1 MVGRVPALVVLL
13 AAAAA
18 AGSVYLTTQRLGID
32 TNTVDMLSADLPWRV
47 ENERHKRLFPHYADN
62 IVVVIRGATADLAA
76 DAQRRLGAHLRA
88 EPDLFREVHLTG
100 GGEFFERNALL
111 YANLDELQ
119 DLADGLEK
127 AEAWL
132 PGLERDPDL
141 GRFLTVLDSML
152 IADRGPPAEAAEH
165 TEADSAE
172 VADAAD
178 AAGVSDADDEGRAVE
193 LLGAVGGAFESSMV
207 DRVQPLPWRDLMSGH
222 RTSPEELRRYIEIL
236 PRLDFDLLFPGEP
249 ALTRIRTVADSLGLT
264 AKDGVGVRL
273 TGFVPMS
280 EEELRSAAGGMKTAG
295 ALALIMVGLIL
306 YAGLRSA
313 RLIAAALITLL
324 VGLVL
329 TAAFAALAVGHLNLI
344 SMAFAVLYIG
354 LGIDY
359 AIHYSLRYRELR
371 TRGAENQDALQQTA
385 GDVGASLLMSAVTTA
400 ACFFAF
406 VPTDFEGVSELG
418 LIGGAG
424 MLISFAIT
432 ITLLPALFS
441 LVPFRPTPGE
451 APLVGGV
458 LPRGLANGV
467 TRHRRAVLFGA
478 AVVALASVALLPRAR
493 FDLDP
498 LALRDPEGESTATFL
513 ELLGDS
519 TARPMTVS
527 VLAADREEAEE
538 IAAGLERLEG
548 VEAAISLDDFVPGG
562 QEAKLAAVE
571 RIARALGTA
580 PEARDLPTTEV
591 PEKSTPPTPGPSE
604 RMADVER
611 FRRSVRGLELEPD
624 EVDLGR
630 FVTFQIRN
638 WQRRM
643 EDLPQRRQERA
654 LERVEESLVGGLG
667 RSLADLRTSLAAR
680 SISEEHLPEELV
692 RRWVAADGTRRVE
705 VIPRADLGDEEAL
718 RAFVAEV
725 RTIAPRATGEPVI
738 NVSAGEAVVAAFR
751 RALIGAAIA
760 TLLLLLLALRS
771 VPDAS
776 RVMIPLLLAGA
787 MTGAATVLFGIAFN
801 YANVIAL
808 PLLLGVGVDN
818 GIHMVHRRRAGTAPD
833 RGLLETSTARAVL
846 YASLTTIFSFG
857 NLAFSS
863 HPGTASMGR
872 LLTIGMLAVLV
883 CTLVVLPALA
893 EPRRASRKPVVSPED
908 VSIGEPIGV

>member
-1 MVGRVPALVVLL
+1 
-13 AAAAA
+13 
-18 AGSVYLTTQRLGID
+18 
-32 TNTVDMLSADLPWRV
+32 
-47 ENERHKRLFPHYADN
+47 
-62 IVVVIRGATADLAA
+62 
-76 DAQRRLGAHLRA
+76 
-88 EPDLFREVHLTG
+88 
-100 GGEFFERNALL
+100 
-111 YANLDELQ
+111 
-119 DLADGLEK
+119 
-127 AEAWL
+127 
-132 PGLERDPDL
+132 
-141 GRFLTVLDSML
+141 
-152 IADRGPPAEAAEH
+152 
-165 TEADSAE
+165 
-172 VADAAD
+172 
-178 AAGVSDADDEGRAVE
+178 
-193 LLGAVGGAFESSMV
+193 MV

-222 RTSPEELRRYIEIL
+222 QTSPEELRRYIEIL

-371 TRGAENQDALQQTA
+371 TRGAANQDALQQTA

-591 PEKSTPPTPGPSE
+591 PEKSTPPTLGGASAGWSSSRTKSISVALSLSRSATGNGGWRIFLSDGRSGLSSVSRRAWSEVWAEAWPTCAPRWLRGPS
-604 RMADVER
+604 
-611 FRRSVRGLELEPD
+611 P
-624 EVDLGR
+624 
-630 FVTFQIRN
+630 
-638 WQRRM
+638 
-643 EDLPQRRQERA
+643 
-654 LERVEESLVGGLG
+654 
-667 RSLADLRTSLAAR
+667 R
-680 SISEEHLPEELV
+680 SICPRS
-692 RRWVAADGTRRVE
+692 WCTRRVE

>member
-1 MVGRVPALVVLL
+1 
-13 AAAAA
+13 
-18 AGSVYLTTQRLGID
+18 
-32 TNTVDMLSADLPWRV
+32 
-47 ENERHKRLFPHYADN
+47 
-62 IVVVIRGATADLAA
+62 
-76 DAQRRLGAHLRA
+76 
-88 EPDLFREVHLTG
+88 
-100 GGEFFERNALL
+100 
-111 YANLDELQ
+111 
-119 DLADGLEK
+119 
-127 AEAWL
+127 
-132 PGLERDPDL
+132 
-141 GRFLTVLDSML
+141 
-152 IADRGPPAEAAEH
+152 
-165 TEADSAE
+165 
-172 VADAAD
+172 
-178 AAGVSDADDEGRAVE
+178 
-193 LLGAVGGAFESSMV
+193 
-207 DRVQPLPWRDLMSGH
+207 
-222 RTSPEELRRYIEIL
+222 
-236 PRLDFDLLFPGEP
+236 
-249 ALTRIRTVADSLGLT
+249 
-264 AKDGVGVRL
+264 
-273 TGFVPMS
+273 
-280 EEELRSAAGGMKTAG
+280 
-295 ALALIMVGLIL
+295 
-306 YAGLRSA
+306 
-313 RLIAAALITLL
+313 
-324 VGLVL
+324 
-329 TAAFAALAVGHLNLI
+329 
-344 SMAFAVLYIG
+344 
-354 LGIDY
+354 
-359 AIHYSLRYRELR
+359 
-371 TRGAENQDALQQTA
+371 
-385 GDVGASLLMSAVTTA
+385 MSAVTTA

-424 MLISFAIT
+424 MLISFATT

-458 LPRGLANGV
+458 LPRGLASGV

-513 ELLGDS
+513 ELLRDS

-538 IAAGLERLEG
+538 IADGLERLES
-548 VEAAISLDDFVPGG
+548 VEAAISLEDFVPGE
-562 QEAKLAAVE
+562 QEAKLAVIE
-571 RIARALGTA
+571 RIARIVGPA
-580 PEARDLPTTEV
+580 PEAADA
-591 PEKSTPPTPGPSE
+591 PEAGGSPGGGRRRVRIRPRWVPSE

-611 FRRSVRGLELEPD
+611 FRRSIRGLELEPD

-630 FVTFQIRN
+630 FVTFQIRS

-643 EDLPQRRQERA
+643 DGLPQRRQERA

-680 SISEEHLPEELV
+680 SISEEDLPEELV

-718 RAFVAEV
+718 RTFVAEV

-787 MTGAATVLFGIAFN
+787 MTGAATVVLGLPFN

-833 RGLLETSTARAVL
+833 RDLLETSTARAVL

-883 CTLVVLPALA
+883 CTLVVLPALEA
-893 EPRRASRKPVVSPED
+893 PRRASRKPAVSPEE
-908 VSIGEPIGV
+908 VPVGEPIGV

>member
-1 MVGRVPALVVLL
+1 
-13 AAAAA
+13 
-18 AGSVYLTTQRLGID
+18 
-32 TNTVDMLSADLPWRV
+32 
-47 ENERHKRLFPHYADN
+47 
-62 IVVVIRGATADLAA
+62 
-76 DAQRRLGAHLRA
+76 
-88 EPDLFREVHLTG
+88 
-100 GGEFFERNALL
+100 
-111 YANLDELQ
+111 
-119 DLADGLEK
+119 
-127 AEAWL
+127 
-132 PGLERDPDL
+132 
-141 GRFLTVLDSML
+141 ML
-152 IADRGPPAEAAEH
+152 IADRGPLADAAEQ

-172 VADAAD
+172 
-178 AAGVSDADDEGRAVE
+178 VSDADDEGRAVE

-264 AKDGVGVRL
+264 AKDGVGV
-273 TGFVPMS
+273 
-280 EEELRSAAGGMKTAG
+280 
-295 ALALIMVGLIL
+295 VGLIL

-371 TRGAENQDALQQTA
+371 TRGAANQDALQQTA

-562 QEAKLAAVE
+562 QEAKLATVE
-571 RIARALGTA
+571 RIARALGIA

-776 RVMIPLLLAGA
+776 RVIIPLLLAGA

>member
-1 MVGRVPALVVLL
+1 MVGRVPALVVLF

-18 AGSVYLTTQRLGID
+18 AASAYLATQRLGID

-111 YANLDELQ
+111 YADLEELR

-127 AEAWL
+127 AESWL

-152 IADRGPPAEAAEH
+152 
-165 TEADSAE
+165 
-172 VADAAD
+172 ADAGD
-178 AAGVSDADDEGRAVE
+178 SGRAVE

-207 DRVQPLPWRDLMSGH
+207 DRVRPLPWRDLMSGH
-222 RTSPEELRRYIEIL
+222 QTSPEELRRYMEIL
-236 PRLDFDLLFPGEP
+236 PRLDFDLFFPGEP
-249 ALTRIRTVADSLGLT
+249 ALTRIRTLADSLGLT

-324 VGLVL
+324 VGLAL

-371 TRGAENQDALQQTA
+371 TRGAANQDALQQTA
-385 GDVGASLLMSAVTTA
+385 GDVGASLLVSAVTTA

-424 MLISFAIT
+424 MLISFATT

-458 LPRGLANGV
+458 LPRGLASGV

-478 AVVALASVALLPRAR
+478 AVVALASVSLLPRAR

-513 ELLGDS
+513 ELLRDS

-527 VLAADREEAEE
+527 VLAADGEKAEE
-538 IAAGLERLEG
+538 IAERLERLES
-548 VEAAISLDDFVPGG
+548 VDAAISLEDFVPEG
-562 QEAKLAAVE
+562 QEAKLAAIE
-571 RIARALGTA
+571 RIARIVVPGPEAADSPEVADA
-580 PEARDLPTTEV
+580 PEAADG
-591 PEKSTPPTPGPSE
+591 PEAADAPPESDPPAPGPTE

-624 EVDLGR
+624 DVDLGR
-630 FVTFQIRN
+630 FVTFQIRS

-643 EDLPQRRQERA
+643 DGLPQRRQERA

-680 SISEEHLPEELV
+680 SISEGDLPHDLV

-725 RTIAPRATGEPVI
+725 RTIAPHATGEPVI

-760 TLLLLLLALRS
+760 TLLLLLVALRS
-771 VPDAS
+771 ASDAS

-787 MTGAATVLFGIAFN
+787 ITGAATVVLGLAFN

-818 GIHMVHRRRAGTAPD
+818 GIHMVHRRRAGTAPHGD
-833 RGLLETSTARAVL
+833 LLETSTARAVL

-872 LLTIGMLAVLV
+872 LLTVGMLAVLV
-883 CTLVVLPALA
+883 CTLMVLPAL
-893 EPRRASRKPVVSPED
+893 ETPPRAPRKPAVAPEEAP
-908 VSIGEPIGV
+908 IGEPNRV

>member
-1 MVGRVPALVVLL
+1 LVGRVPWLVVLL
-13 AAAAA
+13 SAAAA
-18 AGSVYLTTQRLGID
+18 AGSAYLTTQRLGID

-76 DAQRRLGAHLRA
+76 EAQRRLGAHLRA
-88 EPDLFREVHLTG
+88 EPDLFRDVHLTG

-111 YANLDELQ
+111 YADLEPLQ
-119 DLADGLEK
+119 DLADGLEE
-127 AEAWL
+127 AEPWL

-141 GRFLTVLDSML
+141 SRFLTVLDSML
-152 IADRGPPAEAAEH
+152 IAARGGSGEAAEQA
-165 TEADSAE
+165 EADSSE
-172 VADAAD
+172 RADAD
-178 AAGVSDADDEGRAVE
+178 GSGSAVE
-193 LLGAVGGAFESSMV
+193 LLGAVGLAFESSLV

-222 RTSPEELRRYIEIL
+222 QTSPEELRRYLEIL
-236 PRLDFDLLFPGEP
+236 PHLDFDLLFPGEP

-264 AKDGVGVRL
+264 AKDGVGVRF

-295 ALALIMVGLIL
+295 GLALIMVGLIL

-313 RLIAAALITLL
+313 RLISAALITLL

-329 TAAFAALAVGHLNLI
+329 TAAFAAIAVGHLNLI

-371 TRGAENQDALQQTA
+371 TRGEANQDALQHTA
-385 GDVGASLLMSAVTTA
+385 GDVGASLLLSAVTTA

-424 MLISFAIT
+424 MLISFATT

-441 LVPFRPTPGE
+441 LIPFRPTPGE

-458 LPRGLANGV
+458 LPRELASGV
-467 TRHRRAVLFGA
+467 TRYRTAVLVGA
-478 AVVALASVALLPRAR
+478 AIVALASAALLPRAR

-513 ELLGDS
+513 ELLRDS
-519 TARPMTVS
+519 TAKPMTIS
-527 VLAADREEAEE
+527 VLAADRGEAEE
-538 IAAGLERLEG
+538 VADGLERLES
-548 VEAAISLDDFVPGG
+548 VEAAISLEDFVPGG
-562 QEAKLAAVE
+562 QEAKLAVIE
-571 RIARALGTA
+571 RIARAVGPAPAAAGASETA
-580 PEARDLPTTEV
+580 DLP
-591 PEKSTPPTPGPSE
+591 PDSDGPGPGPSE
-604 RMADVER
+604 LMAEVER

-624 EVDLGR
+624 EIDLGR
-630 FVTFQIRN
+630 FVNFQIRS

-643 EDLPQRRQERA
+643 DDLPPQRQERA
-654 LERVEESLVGGLG
+654 IERVEESLVGGLG
-667 RSLADLRTSLAAR
+667 RSLADLRTSLAAS
-680 SISEEHLPEELV
+680 SISEGDLPEELV
-692 RRWVAADGTRRVE
+692 RRWAAADGTRRVE

-751 RALIGAAIA
+751 RALIGAAVA
-760 TLLLLLLALRS
+760 TLLLLLLALRN

-787 MTGAATVLFGIAFN
+787 MTGAATVVFGIPFN

-833 RGLLETSTARAVL
+833 RDLLETSTARAVL

-872 LLTIGMLAVLV
+872 LLTIGMLAVLI
-883 CTLVVLPALA
+883 CTLVVLPAL
-893 EPRRASRKPVVSPED
+893 ETPRRALR
-908 VSIGEPIGV
+908 

>member
-1 MVGRVPALVVLL
+1 LVGRAPSLVVLL

-18 AGSVYLTTQRLGID
+18 AGSAYLTSQRLGID

-62 IVVVIRGATADLAA
+62 IVVVIRGATADLAT
-76 DAQRRLGAHLRA
+76 DAQRRLGEHLRA

-100 GGEFFERNALL
+100 GGEFFQHNALL
-111 YANLDELQ
+111 YADVEELR

-127 AEAWL
+127 AEPWL
-132 PGLERDPDL
+132 PGLEREPDL

-152 IADRGPPAEAAEH
+152 IADRGPPADSEQ
-165 TEADSAE
+165 TPADSAE
-172 VADAAD
+172 VTDAGD
-178 AAGVSDADDEGRAVE
+178 SGSAVE
-193 LLGAVGGAFESSMV
+193 LLGAVGGAFESSLV

-222 RTSPEELRRYIEIL
+222 RTSPEELRRYMEIL
-236 PRLDFDLLFPGEP
+236 PRLDFDLLLPGEP
-249 ALTRIRTVADSLGLT
+249 ALTRIRTLADSLRLT
-264 AKDGVGVRL
+264 PKDGVGVRL

-280 EEELRSAAGGMKTAG
+280 EEELRSAAGGMKMAG

-313 RLIAAALITLL
+313 RLITAALITLL

-371 TRGAENQDALQQTA
+371 TRGAPNQDALAQTA
-385 GDVGASLLMSAVTTA
+385 GDVGASLLVSAVTTA

-406 VPTDFEGVSELG
+406 VPTDFDGVSELG

-424 MLISFAIT
+424 MLISFATT

-441 LVPFRPTPGE
+441 LVPFRPTPDE

-458 LPRGLANGV
+458 LPRELASGV
-467 TRHRRAVLFGA
+467 TRHRTAVLFGA
-478 AVVALASVALLPRAR
+478 AVVALASMALLPRAR

-513 ELLGDS
+513 ELLRDS
-519 TARPMTVS
+519 TARPLT
-527 VLAADREEAEE
+527 AEG
-538 IAAGLERLEG
+538 IAERLERLES
-548 VEAAISLDDFVPGG
+548 VEAAVSLEDFVPGE
-562 QEAKLAAVE
+562 QEAKLAVIE
-571 RIARALGTA
+571 RIARILGLA
-580 PEARDLPTTEV
+580 REATDASEVEDLTEATV
-591 PEKSTPPTPGPSE
+591 EGSGPVPGPSE

-630 FVTFQIRN
+630 FVTFQIRS

-643 EDLPQRRQERA
+643 KDLPRQRQERA
-654 LERVEESLVGGLG
+654 LARVEESLVGGLG

-680 SISEEHLPEELV
+680 PISEEDLPAELV
-692 RRWVAADGTRRVE
+692 RRWLAADGTRRVE
-705 VIPRADLGDEEAL
+705 VIPRADLGDEAAL

-751 RALIGAAIA
+751 QALIGAAIA
-760 TLLLLLLALRS
+760 TLLLLLIALRS
-771 VPDAS
+771 VPDAA
-776 RVMIPLLLAGA
+776 RVIIPLLLAGA
-787 MTGAATVLFGIAFN
+787 MTGAATVVFGLPFN

-818 GIHMVHRRRAGTAPD
+818 GIHMVHRRRAGTTSD

-872 LLTIGMLAVLV
+872 LLTIGMLAVLA
-883 CTLVVLPALA
+883 CTLVVLPAL
-893 EPRRASRKPVVSPED
+893 ETPRKVSRKPAVAPEEAP
-908 VSIGEPIGV
+908 IGEPVRV

>member
-1 MVGRVPALVVLL
+1 MSGLLADWTRMVGRVPSLVVLL

-18 AGSVYLTTQRLGID
+18 AASAYVTTQRLGID

-76 DAQRRLGAHLRA
+76 DAQRRLGGHLRA
-88 EPDLFREVHLTG
+88 EPDLFQEVHLTG
-100 GGEFFERNALL
+100 DGEFFERNALL
-111 YANLDELQ
+111 YADLEELR

-127 AEAWL
+127 AQPWL
-132 PGLERDPDL
+132 SDLEGDPDL

-152 IADRGPPAEAAEH
+152 IAD
-165 TEADSAE
+165 S
-172 VADAAD
+172 
-178 AAGVSDADDEGRAVE
+178 GRAVE

-222 RTSPEELRRYIEIL
+222 QASPEELRRYVEIL
-236 PRLDFDLLFPGEP
+236 PRLNFELLFPGEP
-249 ALTRIRTVADSLGLT
+249 ALARIRTLVDSLGLT
-264 AKDGVGVRL
+264 AKDGVGVSF

-295 ALALIMVGLIL
+295 VLALIMVGLIL

-313 RLIAAALITLL
+313 RLITAALITLL
-324 VGLVL
+324 VGLLL
-329 TAAFAALAVGHLNLI
+329 TAAFAAIAVGHLNLI

-371 TRGAENQDALQQTA
+371 TRDAANQDALQQTA
-385 GDVGASLLMSAVTTA
+385 TDVGASLLLSAVTTA

-424 MLISFAIT
+424 MLISFATT

-441 LVPFRPTPGE
+441 LFPFRPKPGE

-458 LPRGLANGV
+458 LPRGIAGGV
-467 TRHRRAVLFGA
+467 TSHRTAVLFGA

-498 LALRDPEGESTATFL
+498 LSLRDPEGESTATFL
-513 ELLGDS
+513 ELLRDS
-519 TARPMTVS
+519 TAKPMTVS
-527 VLAADREEAEE
+527 VLAADREEAAE
-538 IAAGLERLEG
+538 IAEGLERLDS
-548 VEAAISLDDFVPGG
+548 VEAAVSLEDFVPER
-562 QEAKLAAVE
+562 QEEKLAVIE
-571 RIARALGTA
+571 RLARIVGPPPEATA
-580 PEARDLPTTEV
+580 PEAGDLAEPVDEVSERVV
-591 PEKSTPPTPGPSE
+591 PEPSE
-604 RMADVER
+604 RMAEVER
-611 FRRSVRGLELEPD
+611 FRRSVRELELEPD
-624 EVDLGR
+624 EVDLAR
-630 FVTFQIRN
+630 FVTFQIRS

-643 EDLPQRRQERA
+643 NDLSRQRQSRA
-654 LERVEESLVGGLG
+654 LARVEESLVGGLG
-667 RSLADLRTSLAAR
+667 RSLADLRASLAAE
-680 SISEEHLPEELV
+680 SISERNLPDDLV
-692 RRWVAADGTRRVE
+692 RRWVAADGTWRVE

-751 RALIGAAIA
+751 RALLGASVA
-760 TLLLLLLALRS
+760 TLLLLLIALRS
-771 VPDAS
+771 VRDAS

-787 MTGAATVLFGIAFN
+787 MTGAATVLLRLPFN

-818 GIHMVHRRRAGTAPD
+818 GIHMVHRRRVSSASD
-833 RGLLETSTARAVL
+833 RDLLETSTARAVL

-872 LLTIGMLAVLV
+872 LLTIGMLAVLG
-883 CTLVVLPALA
+883 CTLVVLPAL
-893 EPRRASRKPVVSPED
+893 EMPRRVSRKPAVAPEEA
-908 VSIGEPIGV
+908 SIREPTRV

>member
-1 MVGRVPALVVLL
+1 MVGRVPWLVVLL
-13 AAAAA
+13 SAAAA
-18 AGSVYLTTQRLGID
+18 AGSAYLTTQRLGID

-76 DAQRRLGAHLRA
+76 EAQRRLGDHLLA

-111 YANLDELQ
+111 YADLEQLQ
-119 DLADGLEK
+119 GLADGLEK
-127 AEAWL
+127 AEPWL

-141 GRFLTVLDSML
+141 SRFLTVLDSML
-152 IADRGPPAEAAEH
+152 IAARGDSGEAAEQA
-165 TEADSAE
+165 EADSAE
-172 VADAAD
+172 RADAAD
-178 AAGVSDADDEGRAVE
+178 SGSAVE
-193 LLGAVGGAFESSMV
+193 LLGAVGLAFESSLV

-222 RTSPEELRRYIEIL
+222 QTSPEELRRYLEIL
-236 PRLDFDLLFPGEP
+236 PHLDFDLLFPGEP
-249 ALTRIRTVADSLGLT
+249 ALTRIRTLADSLGLT

-280 EEELRSAAGGMKTAG
+280 EEELRSAAGGMRMAG
-295 ALALIMVGLIL
+295 GLALIMVGLIL

-329 TAAFAALAVGHLNLI
+329 TAAFAAIAVGHLNLI

-371 TRGAENQDALQQTA
+371 TRGEANQDALQQTA
-385 GDVGASLLMSAVTTA
+385 GDVGASLLLSAVTTA

-424 MLISFAIT
+424 MLISFATT

-458 LPRGLANGV
+458 LPRELASGV
-467 TRHRRAVLFGA
+467 TRYRTAVLVGA
-478 AVVALASVALLPRAR
+478 AVVALASAVLLPRAR

-519 TARPMTVS
+519 TAKPMTVS
-527 VLAADREEAEE
+527 VLAADRGEAEE
-538 IAAGLERLEG
+538 VADGLERLES
-548 VEAAISLDDFVPGG
+548 VEAAISLEDFVPGG
-562 QEAKLAAVE
+562 QEAKLGVIE
-571 RIARALGTA
+571 RIARAVGPAPVADVPEAAGA
-580 PEARDLPTTEV
+580 PEAADLP
-591 PEKSTPPTPGPSE
+591 PDSDRPGPRPSE
-604 RMADVER
+604 LMAEVER

-624 EVDLGR
+624 EIDLGR
-630 FVTFQIRN
+630 FVNFQIRS

-643 EDLPQRRQERA
+643 DDLPPQRQERA
-654 LERVEESLVGGLG
+654 IERVEESLVGGLG

-680 SISEEHLPEELV
+680 SISEGDLPEELV

-751 RALIGAAIA
+751 RALIGAAFA
-760 TLLLLLLALRS
+760 TLLLLLLALRN
-771 VPDAS
+771 VPDVS

-787 MTGAATVLFGIAFN
+787 MTGAATVVFGIPFN

-833 RGLLETSTARAVL
+833 RDLLETSTARAVL

-857 NLAFSS
+857 NLAFSN

-872 LLTIGMLAVLV
+872 LLTIGMLAVLA
-883 CTLVVLPALA
+883 CTLVVLPAL
-893 EPRRASRKPVVSPED
+893 ETPRSASR
-908 VSIGEPIGV
+908 

>member
-1 MVGRVPALVVLL
+1 
-13 AAAAA
+13 
-18 AGSVYLTTQRLGID
+18 
-32 TNTVDMLSADLPWRV
+32 
-47 ENERHKRLFPHYADN
+47 
-62 IVVVIRGATADLAA
+62 
-76 DAQRRLGAHLRA
+76 
-88 EPDLFREVHLTG
+88 
-100 GGEFFERNALL
+100 
-111 YANLDELQ
+111 
-119 DLADGLEK
+119 
-127 AEAWL
+127 
-132 PGLERDPDL
+132 
-141 GRFLTVLDSML
+141 
-152 IADRGPPAEAAEH
+152 
-165 TEADSAE
+165 
-172 VADAAD
+172 
-178 AAGVSDADDEGRAVE
+178 
-193 LLGAVGGAFESSMV
+193 
-207 DRVQPLPWRDLMSGH
+207 
-222 RTSPEELRRYIEIL
+222 
-236 PRLDFDLLFPGEP
+236 
-249 ALTRIRTVADSLGLT
+249 
-264 AKDGVGVRL
+264 
-273 TGFVPMS
+273 
-280 EEELRSAAGGMKTAG
+280 LRS
-295 ALALIMVGLIL
+295 V
-306 YAGLRSA
+306 

-344 SMAFAVLYIG
+344 SIAFAVLYIG

-371 TRGAENQDALQQTA
+371 TRGAANQDALQQTA
-385 GDVGASLLMSAVTTA
+385 GDVGASLLISAVTTA

-424 MLISFAIT
+424 MLISFATT
-432 ITLLPALFS
+432 ITLLPAFLS

-458 LPRGLANGV
+458 LPRGLARGV
-467 TRHRRAVLFGA
+467 TRHRRAVLIGA

-513 ELLGDS
+513 ELLRDS
-519 TARPMTVS
+519 TAKPMTVS
-527 VLAADREEAEE
+527 VLASDRGEAEE
-538 IAAGLERLEG
+538 IADALERLES
-548 VEAAISLDDFVPGG
+548 VEAVISLEDFVPAE
-562 QEAKLAAVE
+562 QEAKLAVIE
-571 RIARALGTA
+571 RIARIVGPTPAVA
-580 PEARDLPTTEV
+580 DVPEAGDLPEAADV
-591 PEKSTPPTPGPSE
+591 PEVAGAPVESDRPATGPSE

-611 FRRSVRGLELEPD
+611 FRRSIRGLELEPD

-630 FVTFQIRN
+630 FVVFQIRS
-638 WQRRM
+638 WQRRID
-643 EDLPQRRQERA
+643 DLPPRRQERA
-654 LERVEESLVGGLG
+654 LERVRESLVGGLA

-680 SISEEHLPEELV
+680 SISEEDLPEELV
-692 RRWVAADGTRRVE
+692 RRWVSADGTRRVE

-718 RAFVAEV
+718 RTFVAEV

-751 RALIGAAIA
+751 RALIGAGIA

-771 VPDAS
+771 VRDAS

-787 MTGAATVLFGIAFN
+787 MTGAATVVFGFAFN

-833 RGLLETSTARAVL
+833 RDLLETSTARAVL

-857 NLAFSS
+857 SLAFSS

-883 CTLVVLPALA
+883 CTLVVLPALEA
-893 EPRRASRKPVVSPED
+893 PRRASRKPAVSPEE
-908 VSIGEPIGV
+908 VPIGEPIGV

>member
-13 AAAAA
+13 STAAA
-18 AGSVYLTTQRLGID
+18 AGSAYLVTQRLGID

-76 DAQRRLGAHLRA
+76 DAQRRLGARLRA

-111 YANLDELQ
+111 YADLEELQ

-127 AEAWL
+127 AEPWL

-141 GRFLTVLDSML
+141 GRFLAVLDSML
-152 IADRGPPAEAAEH
+152 
-165 TEADSAE
+165 
-172 VADAAD
+172 VA
-178 AAGVSDADDEGRAVE
+178 GGSGRAVE

-222 RTSPEELRRYIEIL
+222 QTSPEELRRYMEIL
-236 PRLDFDLLFPGEP
+236 PRLDFELLFPGEP
-249 ALTRIRTVADSLGLT
+249 ALTRIRTLADSLGLT

-324 VGLVL
+324 VGLLL

-371 TRGAENQDALQQTA
+371 TRGAANQDALQQTA
-385 GDVGASLLMSAVTTA
+385 GDVGASLLISAVTTA

-424 MLISFAIT
+424 MLISFATT
-432 ITLLPALFS
+432 ITLLPALLS
-441 LVPFRPTPGE
+441 LVPFRPAPGE

-458 LPRGLANGV
+458 LPRGLARGV

-513 ELLGDS
+513 ELLRDS

-527 VLAADREEAEE
+527 VLASDREEAEE
-538 IAAGLERLEG
+538 IADGLERLES
-548 VEAAISLDDFVPGG
+548 VEAVISLEDFVPGE
-562 QEAKLAAVE
+562 QEAKLAVIE
-571 RIARALGTA
+571 RIVRIVGPA
-580 PEARDLPTTEV
+580 PETADV
-591 PEKSTPPTPGPSE
+591 PEAADVPVESDPPATGPSE

-611 FRRSVRGLELEPD
+611 FRRSIRGLELEPD

-630 FVTFQIRN
+630 FATFQIRS

-643 EDLPQRRQERA
+643 DDLPPRRQERA

-680 SISEEHLPEELV
+680 SISEEDLPEELV

-718 RAFVAEV
+718 RTFVAEV

-776 RVMIPLLLAGA
+776 RVVIPLLLAGA
-787 MTGAATVLFGIAFN
+787 MTGAATVVLGLPFN

-833 RGLLETSTARAVL
+833 RDLLETSTARAVL

-863 HPGTASMGR
+863 HPGTASMGS
-872 LLTIGMLAVLV
+872 LLTIGMLAVLI
-883 CTLVVLPALA
+883 CTLVVLPALEA
-893 EPRRASRKPVVSPED
+893 PRRASRKPAVSPED
-908 VSIGEPIGV
+908 ARIGEPVGV

>member
-1 MVGRVPALVVLL
+1 
-13 AAAAA
+13 
-18 AGSVYLTTQRLGID
+18 
-32 TNTVDMLSADLPWRV
+32 
-47 ENERHKRLFPHYADN
+47 
-62 IVVVIRGATADLAA
+62 
-76 DAQRRLGAHLRA
+76 
-88 EPDLFREVHLTG
+88 
-100 GGEFFERNALL
+100 
-111 YANLDELQ
+111 
-119 DLADGLEK
+119 
-127 AEAWL
+127 
-132 PGLERDPDL
+132 
-141 GRFLTVLDSML
+141 
-152 IADRGPPAEAAEH
+152 
-165 TEADSAE
+165 
-172 VADAAD
+172 
-178 AAGVSDADDEGRAVE
+178 
-193 LLGAVGGAFESSMV
+193 
-207 DRVQPLPWRDLMSGH
+207 
-222 RTSPEELRRYIEIL
+222 
-236 PRLDFDLLFPGEP
+236 
-249 ALTRIRTVADSLGLT
+249 
-264 AKDGVGVRL
+264 
-273 TGFVPMS
+273 
-280 EEELRSAAGGMKTAG
+280 
-295 ALALIMVGLIL
+295 
-306 YAGLRSA
+306 
-313 RLIAAALITLL
+313 L
-324 VGLVL
+324 VGLLL

-371 TRGAENQDALQQTA
+371 TRGAANQDALQQTA
-385 GDVGASLLMSAVTTA
+385 GDVGASLLVSAVTTA

-424 MLISFAIT
+424 MLISFATT

-441 LVPFRPTPGE
+441 LVPFRPTSGE

-458 LPRGLANGV
+458 LPRGLARGV

-478 AVVALASVALLPRAR
+478 FVVALASVALLPRAR

-513 ELLGDS
+513 ELLRDS

-527 VLAADREEAEE
+527 VLASDRGEAEE
-538 IAAGLERLEG
+538 IADALERLSS
-548 VEAAISLDDFVPGG
+548 VEAAISLEDFVPGE
-562 QEAKLAAVE
+562 QEAKLAVIE
-571 RIARALGTA
+571 RIARIVGPA
-580 PEARDLPTTEV
+580 PETADVPEAGDLPGAADV
-591 PEKSTPPTPGPSE
+591 PVESDPPATGPSE

-630 FVTFQIRN
+630 FVVFQIRS

-643 EDLPQRRQERA
+643 DGLPQRRQERA

-680 SISEEHLPEELV
+680 SISEEDLPEELV

-705 VIPRADLGDEEAL
+705 VIPRADLGDEKAL
-718 RAFVAEV
+718 RTFVAEV
-725 RTIAPRATGEPVI
+725 RTITPRATGEPVI

-776 RVMIPLLLAGA
+776 RVVIPLLLAGA
-787 MTGAATVLFGIAFN
+787 MTGAATVVLGLPFN

-833 RGLLETSTARAVL
+833 RDLLETSTARAVL

-883 CTLVVLPALA
+883 CTLVVLPALEA
-893 EPRRASRKPVVSPED
+893 PRRASRKPAVSPED
-908 VSIGEPIGV
+908 ARVGEPIGV

>member
-1 MVGRVPALVVLL
+1 MVGRAPSLVVLL

-18 AGSVYLTTQRLGID
+18 AGSAYLTSQRLGID

-62 IVVVIRGATADLAA
+62 IVVVIRGATADLAT
-76 DAQRRLGAHLRA
+76 DAQRSLGEHLRA

-100 GGEFFERNALL
+100 GGEFFEHNALL
-111 YANLDELQ
+111 YADVEELR

-127 AEAWL
+127 AELWL
-132 PGLERDPDL
+132 PGLEREPDL
-141 GRFLTVLDSML
+141 VRFLTVLDSML
-152 IADRGPPAEAAEH
+152 IADRGPPADSEQ
-165 TEADSAE
+165 TPADSAE
-172 VADAAD
+172 VTDAAD
-178 AAGVSDADDEGRAVE
+178 SGSAVE
-193 LLGAVGGAFESSMV
+193 LLGAVGGAFESSLV

-222 RTSPEELRRYIEIL
+222 RTSPEELRRYMEIL

-249 ALTRIRTVADSLGLT
+249 ALMRIRSLADSLRLT
-264 AKDGVGVRL
+264 PKDGVGVRL

-280 EEELRSAAGGMKTAG
+280 EEELRSAAGGMKMAG

-306 YAGLRSA
+306 YAGLRSG

-344 SMAFAVLYIG
+344 SIAFAVLYIG

-371 TRGAENQDALQQTA
+371 TRGAPNQDALAQTA
-385 GDVGASLLMSAVTTA
+385 GDVGASLLVSAVTTA

-406 VPTDFEGVSELG
+406 VPTDFDGVSELG

-424 MLISFAIT
+424 MLISFATT

-441 LVPFRPTPGE
+441 LVPFRPTPDE

-458 LPRGLANGV
+458 LPRELVSGV
-467 TRHRRAVLFGA
+467 TRHRTAVLFGA
-478 AVVALASVALLPRAR
+478 TVVALGSMALLPRAR

-513 ELLGDS
+513 ELLRDS
-519 TARPMTVS
+519 TARPLTAS

-538 IAAGLERLEG
+538 IAERLERLDS
-548 VEAAISLDDFVPGG
+548 VEAAISLEDFVPGE
-562 QEAKLAAVE
+562 QEAKLAVIE
-571 RIARALGTA
+571 RIARILGPA
-580 PEARDLPTTEV
+580 PEATDASEVADLTEATV
-591 PEKSTPPTPGPSE
+591 EDSGPVPGPSE

-630 FVTFQIRN
+630 FVTFQIRS

-643 EDLPQRRQERA
+643 DDLPRQRQERA
-654 LERVEESLVGGLG
+654 LARVEESLVGGLG

-680 SISEEHLPEELV
+680 PISEEDLPAALV

-705 VIPRADLGDEEAL
+705 VIPRADLGDEAAL

-725 RTIAPRATGEPVI
+725 RTVSPRATGEPVI

-751 RALIGAAIA
+751 QALIGAAIA
-760 TLLLLLLALRS
+760 TLLLLLIALRS
-771 VPDAS
+771 LPDAA

-787 MTGAATVLFGIAFN
+787 MTGAASVVFGLPFN

-818 GIHMVHRRRAGTAPD
+818 GIHMVHRRRAGTASD

-872 LLTIGMLAVLV
+872 LLTIGMLAVLA
-883 CTLVVLPALA
+883 CILVVLPAL
-893 EPRRASRKPVVSPED
+893 ETPRKVSRKPAVAPEEPP
-908 VSIGEPIGV
+908 IGEPVRV